1 MKEKYSKEGMI
12 EGRREKE
19 KKKRNK
25 ERKKKEKEGK
35 KKEKKKWNKESH
47 KTELLHCQE
56 IPDTLSYKEQNATF
70 LSS

>member
-1 MKEKYSKEGMI
+1 MKEKDRKEGMI

-19 KKKRNK
+19 KKKRNQ
-25 ERKKKEKEGK
+25 ERKKRRKERRKQRK
-35 KKEKKKWNKESH
+35 NWNKESH